1 MTDKAGILTS
11 AAEKI
16 WANNDR
22 GLTLDEK
29 TKAVVSI
36 AHELGMST
44 KEFKDAVQTYQKYQG
59 HLSRQI
65 DAKNI
70 PADPSKLENWDI
82 QELMK
87 ESNRIHQQI
96 QELQGL
102 KATNKESIRHA
113 VEEAKI
119 IKHDLEAK
127 EKYDLKGWDRIELDE
142 QTIKDINTVIRD
154 TFNSHGYDM
163 RHVAVKKLAVT
174 FKDEI
179 YYFSAVSTNLLH
191 VRIWDN
197 YPSVQS
203 FCADFDVKVGSDELK
218 LVNTQKCSDDMI
230 EFLMQAPDESGV
242 RNFETAALMY
252 LSMNEFMLHYKDVAF
267 NIREIECKQPSKKI
281 EHKKN
286 SGPNVVRLVRQ
297 YKLKKNWKTKVERR
311 KAEIQCKAW
320 GVRGHFRHYKN
331 GKVIFVEA
339 YVKGKDRDQ
348 YQGKVYE
355 LLPRHE

>member
-1 MTDKAGILTS
+1 MGTDAVNT
-11 AAEKI
+11 
-16 WANNDR
+16 
-22 GLTLDEK
+22 
-29 TKAVVSI
+29 VVSL
-36 AHELGMST
+36 ASTLGMSQD
-44 KEFKDAVQTYQKYQG
+44 EFKDAIQTYQGYRKNLDG
-59 HLSRQI
+59 QI
-65 DAKNI
+65 RNKQIVNN
-70 PADPSKLENWDI
+70 PYLTKQWD
-82 QELMK
+82 MK
-87 ESNRIHQQI
+87 ELLSERDRIDKQI
-96 QELQGL
+96 RELQDL
-102 KATNKESIRHA
+102 KASGPSIKHA

-127 EKYDLKGWDRIELDE
+127 AKYDLKGWDRVELDE
-142 QTIKDINTVIRD
+142 QAIKDINAAIRD

-197 YPSVQS
+197 FPSVQS
-203 FCADFDVKVGSDELK
+203 FCAEFDVKVGSDELK
-218 LVNTQKCSDDMI
+218 LINTQKCSADML
-230 EFLMQAPDESGV
+230 EFLNQVPDDSGV

-252 LSMNEFMLHYKDVAF
+252 LSLNEFMLHYKDIAF
-267 NIREIECKQPSKKI
+267 NIREIECKGPSKKVD
-281 EHKKN
+281 HRN
-286 SGPNVVRLVRQ
+286 STVETRVVRLVRQ
-297 YKLKKNWKTKVERR
+297 YKLKKNWQAKVERR
-311 KAEIQCKAW
+311 KAEIRCKAW
-320 GVRGHFRHYKN
+320 GVRGHFRHYKD

>member
-1 MTDKAGILTS
+1 MS
-11 AAEKI
+11 N
-16 WANNDR
+16 ANIVAQVASEF
-22 GLTLDEK
+22 GL
-29 TKAVVSI
+29 SP
-36 AHELGMST
+36 S
-44 KEFKDAVQTYQKYQG
+44 EFQDTVQTYRKYHDNLKSQIKN
-59 HLSRQI
+59 RQI
-65 DAKNI
+65 VENPDMVKNWEI
-70 PADPSKLENWDI
+70 KDLLEESDRIGRQIKELEEMKVSGDP
-82 QELMK
+82 
-87 ESNRIHQQI
+87 
-96 QELQGL
+96 L
-102 KATNKESIRHA
+102 KHA

-127 EKYDLKGWDRIELDE
+127 KKYDLKGWDRVELDE
-142 QTIKDINTVIRD
+142 QTVKDINIVIRD

-191 VRIWDN
+191 IRIWDN

-203 FCADFDVKVGSDELK
+203 FCADFDVKVESNELK
-218 LVNTQKCSDDMI
+218 LANTQKCTDDMI
-230 EFLMQAPDESGV
+230 DFLKQAPDGSGV

-252 LSMNEFMLHYKDVAF
+252 LSLNEFMLHYKDVAF
-267 NIREIECKQPSKKI
+267 NIREIECKQPSKKT
-281 EHKKN
+281 EYKKN

-297 YKLKKNWKTKVERR
+297 YKLKKNWKAKVERR

-339 YVKGKDRDQ
+339 YVKGKDREQ